1 MAEIKKKFFSGAK
14 LIISLAILVILIV
27 GVIYLIDYLSSGQ
40 STTPPKTKISALSE
54 GGSASW
60 VGTILLKIMLG
71 MPGPDVFAE
80 DLALYLAVFIILL
93 FAFGEILNIFSMFT
107 ESTAWIIA
115 FALSVIAGVTGLT
128 STLAVIFSGAVALGT
143 LGIVIILVTA
153 FLAAAT
159 LHIGIG
165 KTLRTW
171 RINRQIDIEGQK
183 SGEGA
188 AKVEQAIT
196 SLKGT
201 QRAYARDEE

>member
-27 GVIYLIDYLSSGQ
+27 GVIYLIDYFSSVQ

-71 MPGPDVFAE
+71 MPGPEVFAE

-128 STLAVIFSGAVALGT
+128 STLAVIFAGAVALGT
-143 LGIVIILVTA
+143 LGIVIILAT
-153 FLAAAT
+153 AT